1 MCIFNAFNGKAKEG
15 VKEMIFLGASLH
27 TDSFQAGQQAARRI
41 TAKMGTKDSAG
52 WMMAFCGGRHDPEA
66 VLKGLRTHLG
76 PIPVLGGAAVG
87 TITNHRISY
96 GGYECAL
103 AIFPET
109 TDKFS
114 ILTVSGLDQGET
126 RAGEQLGKQLREIA
140 ADNATVILFYDSI
153 QSGPPPILN
162 VASRLMDGIYAGLA
176 DKTLK
181 ILGAGLLSDFQ
192 LSGSYV
198 FDGRSP
204 AKNMAV
210 ALVMPPVWSSHITIM
225 HGFKPISAFMEITR
239 IDGPVIYELDGRPA
253 YEVLYEMTHLTN
265 EHKADVNFT
274 TMVALGKKLGNPFDP
289 YQESAYINRLIVGAN
304 PENGSIS
311 LFEGDFQAGIKIQIM
326 SIDHQLV
333 RESVRNQ
340 TKKLLNGIN
349 IGQVLGALYI
359 DCAGRACSFCGDEVE
374 EASILQEVIGD
385 TMPLLGF
392 YSGVE
397 LAPCIDR
404 TRPLDWTGVLAVFT
418 MEP

>member
-1 MCIFNAFNGKAKEG
+1 
-15 VKEMIFLGASLH
+15 MIILGASRN
-27 TDSFQAGQQAARRI
+27 TDSFLAGQLAARRI
-41 TAKMGTKDSAG
+41 TDKMGTDDSAG
-52 WMMAFCGGRHDPEA
+52 WAMAFCGGRHDPEA
-66 VLKGLRTHLG
+66 VLKGLRTQLG

-96 GGYECAL
+96 GGYECAFAL
-103 AIFPET
+103 FPET
-109 TDKFS
+109 TDKIS
-114 ILTVSGLDQGET
+114 IVTASGLDQGET
-126 RAGEQLGKQLREIA
+126 RAGEQLGKQLRECA

-153 QSGPPPILN
+153 QSCPPPVLN

-176 DKTLK
+176 DKPLK
-181 ILGAGLLSDFQ
+181 IIGAGLLGDFQ
-192 LSGSYV
+192 LSRSYV

-210 ALVMPPVWSSHITIM
+210 ALILPPGWSSHVTIM

-239 IDGPVIYELDGRPA
+239 IDGPTIYELDGRPA
-253 YEVLYEMTHLTN
+253 YEVLHEMTHLTD
-265 EHKADVNFT
+265 EHQADVNFT

-289 YQESAYINRLIVGAN
+289 YKESAYINRQIIAAN
-304 PENGSIS
+304 PENGAIS
-311 LFEGDFQAGIKIQIM
+311 LFEADFKAGMKIQIM

-333 RESVRNQ
+333 LESVRNQ

-349 IGQVLGALYI
+349 DGIGLGALYI
-359 DCAGRACSFCGDEVE
+359 DCAGRACSFAGDEVE

>member
-1 MCIFNAFNGKAKEG
+1 MK
-15 VKEMIFLGASLH
+15 MIFLGASRD
-27 TDSFQAGQQAARRI
+27 TDSFAAGQKATRRI
-41 TAKMGTKDSAG
+41 TDKMGSNDSAG
-52 WMMAFCGGRHDPEA
+52 WVMAFCGGRHDPDA
-66 VLKGLRTHLG
+66 VLEGLRTQLG
-76 PIPVLGGAAVG
+76 PIPVLGGAAAG
-87 TITNHRISY
+87 TITNSRISY
-96 GGYECAL
+96 VGYECAL
-103 AIFPET
+103 ALFPET
-109 TDKFS
+109 TDKIS
-114 ILTVSGLDQGET
+114 ILTAPGLDQGET
-126 RAGEQLGKQLREIA
+126 RTGERLGKQLRECA

-176 DKTLK
+176 DKPLK
-181 ILGAGLLSDFQ
+181 VFGAGLLSDFQ
-192 LSGSYV
+192 LSKSYV

-210 ALVMPPVWSSHITIM
+210 ALVLPSTWSSHVTIM
-225 HGFKPISAFMEITR
+225 HGFKPISTFMEITR

-253 YEVLYEMTHLTN
+253 YDVLYEMTHLTS

-311 LFEGDFQAGIKIQIM
+311 IFEADFHVGMKIQIM
-326 SIDHQLV
+326 SIDQQLV

-340 TKKLLNGIN
+340 TKKLLNGIKKDQ
-349 IGQVLGALYI
+349 GLGALYI
-359 DCAGRACSFCGDEVE
+359 DCAGRACAFCGDDIE
-374 EASILQEVIGD
+374 EASILQEVIGQ

>member
-1 MCIFNAFNGKAKEG
+1 VHLQAFGRQARQGEMK
-15 VKEMIFLGASLH
+15 MIFLGASRD
-27 TDSFQAGQQAARRI
+27 TDSFTAGQKATRRI
-41 TAKMGTKDSAG
+41 TDKMGTNDSAG
-52 WMMAFCGGRHDPEA
+52 WAVAFCGGRHDPDA
-66 VLKGLRTHLG
+66 VLEGVRTHFG

-87 TITNHRISY
+87 TITNSRISNV
-96 GGYECAL
+96 GYECAL
-103 AIFPET
+103 ALFPET
-109 TDKFS
+109 ADKIA
-114 ILTVSGLDQGET
+114 ILTAPGLDRGET
-126 RAGEQLGKQLREIA
+126 RAGEQLGKQLRECA

-162 VASRLMDGIYAGLA
+162 VASRLMDGIYSGLA
-176 DKTLK
+176 GKPLK
-181 ILGAGLLSDFQ
+181 MFGAGLLSDFQ
-192 LSGSYV
+192 LSNSYV

-204 AKNMAV
+204 VKNMAV
-210 ALVMPPVWSSHITIM
+210 ALVLPPAWSSHVTIM
-225 HGFKPISAFMEITR
+225 HGFRPVSTFMEITR

-253 YEVLYEMTHLTN
+253 YDVLYEMTHLTN
-265 EHKADVNFT
+265 DHQADVNFT

-289 YQESAYINRLIVGAN
+289 YLESAYINRLIVGAD

-311 LFEGDFQAGIKIQIM
+311 LFEADFHVGMKIQIM
-326 SIDHQLV
+326 SIDQQLV

-340 TKKLLNGIN
+340 TKKLLNGIKD
-349 IGQVLGALYI
+349 GQGLGALYI
-359 DCAGRACSFCGDEVE
+359 DCAGRACSFCGDEIE
-374 EASILQEVIGD
+374 EASILQEVIGQ